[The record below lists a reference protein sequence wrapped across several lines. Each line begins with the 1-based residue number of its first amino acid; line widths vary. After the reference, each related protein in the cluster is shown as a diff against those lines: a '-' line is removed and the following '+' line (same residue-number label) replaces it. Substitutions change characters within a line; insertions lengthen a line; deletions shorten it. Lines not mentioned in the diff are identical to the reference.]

1 VVLAQVGE
9 ASKYLLSHESF
20 LGLEC
25 EWFVPLCGNGLRG
38 NLAKFTATLKLGGGV
53 LFGGFCW
60 CSENIG
66 SNTCVLLT
74 MLIVIIGMLRN
85 FFLR

>member
-1 VVLAQVGE
+1 VVLAQVRE
-9 ASKYLLSHESF
+9 ASKYLLSHEIF

-38 NLAKFTATLKLGGGV
+38 NLAKFTGTLKLGGGV

-66 SNTCVLLT
+66 LNTCVLLK
-74 MLIVIIGMLRN
+74 MLIVIIGRHRKY
-85 FFLR
+85 FLG